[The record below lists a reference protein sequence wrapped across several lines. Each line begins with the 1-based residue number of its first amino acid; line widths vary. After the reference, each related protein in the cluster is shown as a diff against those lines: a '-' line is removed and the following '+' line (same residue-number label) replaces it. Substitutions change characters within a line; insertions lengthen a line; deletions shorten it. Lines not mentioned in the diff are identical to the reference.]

1 MKKIHL
7 ILILIT
13 GLSLSVPAQWRRR
26 YRRKPKPAP
35 VSVSTPTLFEIA
47 SFEGGI
53 TAGYGFQPAGIGHGK
68 FFAVSF
74 PLGKKSE
81 AAYVRIS
88 GDGVSMPTFNL
99 LRLSLYTGKRTGFH
113 FYSGADNLSELSGG
127 IGFFWDLFREKTG
140 GWLKTMMQV
149 QLGYI
154 YRNGAG
160 SPGVALLTMNIRF
173 GY

>member
-1 MKKIHL
+1 MKKIL
-7 ILILIT
+7 VIVIVTAIFALPST
-13 GLSLSVPAQWRRR
+13 ARRR
-26 YRRKPKPAP
+26 RRRRPIPKPIP
-35 VSVSTPTLFEIA
+35 ISSPTLFDVA

-53 TAGYGFQPAGIGHGK
+53 TTGYGLQPAGIGHGK

-74 PLGKKSE
+74 PLSKKSE

-88 GDGVSMPTFNL
+88 GDNSSMPTLNL

-113 FYSGADNLSELSGG
+113 FYSGADNLNELAGG
-127 IGFFWDLFREKTG
+127 IGFFWDIFRENSSN
-140 GWLKTMMQV
+140 WLKTLMQV